1 VLFGLLFA
9 TPAPYIA
16 PEQGG
21 IMTKA
26 WGFSVG
32 IAVGVAIGIAIHNLT
47 MGIALGVA
55 IGVAFAVGRNRAS
68 REDAERP

>member
-1 VLFGLLFA
+1 MRVS
-9 TPAPYIA
+9 YIV

-26 WGFSVG
+26 WGFPVG

-55 IGVAFAVGRNRAS
+55 IGIAFAVGCNRVS
-68 REDAERP
+68 RGDAERP

>member
-1 VLFGLLFA
+1 MRV
-9 TPAPYIA
+9 PHIV

-26 WGFSVG
+26 WGFPVG

-55 IGVAFAVGRNRAS
+55 IGIAFAVGCNRVS